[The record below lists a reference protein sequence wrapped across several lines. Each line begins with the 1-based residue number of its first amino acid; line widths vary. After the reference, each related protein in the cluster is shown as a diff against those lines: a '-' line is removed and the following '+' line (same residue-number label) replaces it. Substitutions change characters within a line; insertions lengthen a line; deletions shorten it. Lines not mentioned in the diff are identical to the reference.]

1 MPNEINKPPSGLKNL
16 VTGAFQRYGAAINNV
31 LYRMG
36 VEITAVRVSGNSD
49 ERKKA
54 AHGFDREFENFSKS
68 STRPFNYYK
77 QYHFDRG
84 IHPANYVDFECAFAA
99 KHLMR
104 LNPEKLLD
112 VGSYRHFVIG
122 LLTSRAVTTVDVRP
136 RKNILENETILV
148 CDSKKLDL
156 PDDSVDAVVS
166 LCAVEHFGLGRYGD
180 DIDPEGDVKA
190 VREMMRVVVPGGRV
204 ILTTT
209 ITGGAPFVAFNV
221 HRVYDHVM
229 IMDMTRP
236 MVCQDEAVFSI
247 SGGGFT
253 GVENAIITPRLWD
266 IYCGCFKKP
275 DLSPDNVG
283 KQARPDGAI

>member
-1 MPNEINKPPSGLKNL
+1 MPTDIKKPSARLKGLI
-16 VTGAFQRYGAAINNV
+16 TGVFQRYGAAVNNV
-31 LYRMG
+31 LYGLG
-36 VEITAVRVSGNSD
+36 VEITAVRVAQKNSAA
-49 ERKKA
+49 RKKSA
-54 AHGFDREFENFSKS
+54 AGFDGEFQQFKEES
-68 STRPFNYYK
+68 SGRRFDYYK

-122 LLTSRAVTTVDVRP
+122 LLAGRAVTTVDVRP
-136 RKNILENETILV
+136 RNKILENETILV

-156 PDDSVDAVVS
+156 PDDCVDVVVS

-180 DIDPEGDVKA
+180 EIDPDGDLKA
-190 VREMMRVVVPGGRV
+190 VAEMMRVVRPGGHV

-221 HRVYDHVM
+221 HRVYDRAM
-229 IMDMTRP
+229 IMQMTSP
-236 MVCQDEAVFSI
+236 MICRDETVFSI
-247 SGGGFT
+247 SGGDST
-253 GVENAIITPRLWD
+253 GVENASKTPRLWD
-266 IYCGCFKKP
+266 IYCGCFRKP
-275 DLSPDNVG
+275 
-283 KQARPDGAI
+283 K